1 MDAHAPRR
9 QAMAEPSL
17 GLELEFAVVERT
29 GGGTHDAGAVFHTL
43 RQRRTALGEPVTDMT
58 GGGRLMGLYGPDG
71 VFSVDNGF
79 NNLEYAFAPI
89 GRQFG
94 HDGGGHL
101 NRLARIV
108 RREVNAVLDALADNG
123 AAALNLAEHP
133 ATVIDE
139 ALYRRIRAPKPIY
152 THWVED
158 RGWRHDQGIDAKA
171 QNGPTTGVTADGAVP
186 ALNLILWAAPAM
198 IALFANSPFEAG
210 APTGLLENR
219 LTLWPRMFGAAHAP
233 GDRRLHQPPPEPF
246 TDLAGY
252 FRWMHGPGTAM
263 QVIPAGRGGYKGYDT
278 MLRIE
283 GDPPLF
289 DFLAGP
295 PRMARP
301 LGGGEARLVRP
312 DAAHAEH
319 QQFAQFLDARIRFR
333 FEETPPLGDFLA
345 ALEGAGALEALFAR
359 CGADLY
365 IEGRACGANFP
376 DAELLDLPDPRI
388 AASVVLAPAAL
399 QKGLM
404 ANPQA
409 WARLSA
415 LAPWEA
421 LPALR
426 DAAIRDGLRGEGAG
440 LTLRA
445 FANRVVEEA
454 ALGLADEEHWML
466 AYPLHALTAGRNGAD
481 RALARYEALCGHP
494 AERIRRIA
502 AERIAHP
509 MPALPQE
516 AGESVA

>member
-1 MDAHAPRR
+1 MT
-9 QAMAEPSL
+9 EPSL
-17 GLELEFAVVERT
+17 GLELEFAVAALA
-29 GGGTHDAGAVFHTL
+29 GGATHDAGAVFHTL
-43 RQRRTALGEPVTDMT
+43 LQRRRAGGETVAGMT
-58 GGGRLMGLYGPDG
+58 GGGRLMGLSGGDG

-94 HDGGGHL
+94 HEGGGHL
-101 NRLARIV
+101 NRLARVV
-108 RREVNAVLDALADNG
+108 RREVNAVLDALAETG
-123 AAALNLAEHP
+123 ASVLNLAEHP
-133 ATVIDE
+133 GTIIDA
-139 ALYRRIRAPKPIY
+139 ALYRRMRAPKPIY
-152 THWVED
+152 THWVGD

-171 QNGPTTGVTADGAVP
+171 QNGPTTGVTADGAVR
-186 ALNLILWAAPAM
+186 ALNLMLWTAPAM

-219 LTLWPRMFGAAHAP
+219 LTLWPRMFEAAHAP
-233 GDRRLHQPPPEPF
+233 GDRRFHRPPPAPF
-246 TDLAGY
+246 IDLADY

-263 QVIPAGRGGYKGYDT
+263 QVVPAGRGGYKGYDT
-278 MLRIE
+278 MLRVE

-301 LGGGEARLVRP
+301 LGGGDARPVRP
-312 DAAHAEH
+312 DTAHAEH
-319 QQFAQFLDARIRFR
+319 QQFAQFLDARIRFH
-333 FEETPPLGDFLA
+333 FVEQPPLGAYLA
-345 ALEGAGALEALFAR
+345 ALETPGALESLFAR

-376 DAELLDLPDPRI
+376 DAELLALPDPRV

-409 WARLSA
+409 WTRLSA
-415 LAPWEA
+415 LAPWDA

-426 DAAIRDGLRGEGAG
+426 DAAIRDGLRGDAGG
-440 LTLRA
+440 LTLRG
-445 FANRVVEEA
+445 FAVRVVEEA

-466 AYPLHALTAGRNGAD
+466 AYPLHALTTGRNGAD
-481 RALARYEALCGHP
+481 RALARYEALSGPP
-494 AERIRRIA
+494 AERIRGIA
-502 AERIAHP
+502 AERVTQP

-516 AGESVA
+516 AGETVA